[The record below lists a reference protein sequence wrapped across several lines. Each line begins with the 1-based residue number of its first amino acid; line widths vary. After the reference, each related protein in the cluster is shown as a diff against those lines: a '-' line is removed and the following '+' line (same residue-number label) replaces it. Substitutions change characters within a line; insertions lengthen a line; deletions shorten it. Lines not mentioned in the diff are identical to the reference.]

1 MPVRLRLQRHGRKSR
16 PFYYVVAAD
25 SRSPRDGKFIERI
38 GSYDP
43 TSQPATILLD
53 VNAAVRWL
61 QNGAE
66 PTDTA
71 RAILGYKGA
80 LYKNHLL
87 NGVRKGAFDQ
97 AEAERRFTL
106 WMAEKESK
114 VTGHSDNIRKAKDAA
129 RADALAAER
138 AVNEKRAQEAAALI
152 AAAEV
157 VEEEVAPEVEAT
169 PEVEVT
175 SEAESTPEAT
185 TEGEAQTTAEA

>member
-53 VNAAVRWL
+53 VNSAVRWL

-66 PTDTA
+66 PTDTV

-106 WMAEKESK
+106 WIAEKESK
-114 VTGHSDNIRKAKDAA
+114 VTGHSDSIRKAKDSA

-138 AVNEKRAQEAAALI
+138 AVNEKRAQEAAAAAAAA
-152 AAAEV
+152 AAAEAAP
-157 VEEEVAPEVEAT
+157 EIEVAPEVA
-169 PEVEVT
+169 
-175 SEAESTPEAT
+175 A
-185 TEGEAQTTAEA
+185 EGEAENTAEA

>member
-66 PTDTA
+66 PTDTV

-106 WMAEKESK
+106 WIAEKESK
-114 VTGHSDNIRKAKDAA
+114 VTGHSDSIRKAKDAA

-138 AVNEKRAQEAAALI
+138 AVNEKRAQEAAAAA
-152 AAAEV
+152 AAAEAAV
-157 VEEEVAPEVEAT
+157 VAEEAAPEVEAT
-169 PEVEVT
+169 PEV
-175 SEAESTPEAT
+175 AA
-185 TEGEAQTTAEA
+185 EGETDTTAEA